1 MINSLIDIAIKAGA
15 EILNIYNSDYTVT
28 YKDDKSPLTDADTA
42 SNQIIVDSLK
52 AISDYPLISEEEKE
66 VLFETRKDY
75 DAYWLIDPLDGTKEF
90 VKRNG
95 EFTVNI
101 ALIKA
106 GVPIMGVVYA
116 PVIETLYYAS
126 EKEGAFKCENV
137 NTSTSQNEISEN
149 AVRLVNPKIPL
160 TTKIS
165 IVASKSH
172 LSSETQDFID
182 SMKEI
187 YNEVDIISKG
197 SSLKL
202 CMVAEGSANV
212 YPRFAPTMEWD
223 TAAGHAVCRIAGYQ
237 VNEYPVGTPLKY
249 NKENLL
255 NPWFIVM

>member
-1 MINSLIDIAIKAGA
+1 MINSIIDIAIKAGA
-15 EILNIYNSDYTVT
+15 EIMNIYNSDYTVT
-28 YKDDKSPLTDADTA
+28 YKDDKSPLTDADKA
-42 SNQIIVDSLK
+42 SNRIIVDSLK
-52 AISDYPLISEEEKE
+52 AISDFPLISEEEKE
-66 VLFETRKDY
+66 VLYETRKDY
-75 DAYWLIDPLDGTKEF
+75 AAYWLIDPLDGTKEF

-126 EKEGAFKCENV
+126 DEEGAYKCKSV
-137 NTSTSQNEISEN
+137 NTSTSPDEISKN
-149 AVRLVNPKIPL
+149 AIKLVNPKVPVKTKL
-160 TTKIS
+160 T

-172 LSSETQDFID
+172 LSEETQDFID
-182 SMKEI
+182 SMKQI
-187 YNEVDIISKG
+187 YEEVELISKG